1 MANLYRNAEAATLT
15 GATKNTLYLRE
26 KKKASGDPR
35 YADFPAPPRI
45 AHSNHRFYTDADIE
59 RIRAWKDRT
68 IEPSALITDASTAAA
83 Q

>member
-1 MANLYRNAEAATLT
+1 MANLHRNAEAAKLT
-15 GATKNTLYLRE
+15 GATKNTLYRWE

-68 IEPSALITDASTAAA
+68 IEPSALITDASTAAV

>member
-1 MANLYRNAEAATLT
+1 MENRYRNAEAAVRIGT
-15 GATKNTLYLRE
+15 TKNTLYQWE
-26 KKKASGDPR
+26 KKKAAGDPR

-68 IEPSALITDASTAAA
+68 TVATSPTDRVAETVR
-83 Q
+83 